1 MCFIYRSEEDEGFP
15 AVAVERLLLERIWEQ
30 EPTPPGESPVS
41 FLPLCIIANL
51 FLFTDLTV
59 VRGIYYVFKPFGVKC
74 SMFSS
79 TKTKLMIKV
88 LSGKF
93 TSLFKLTTYIFL
105 TLF

>member
-1 MCFIYRSEEDEGFP
+1 MYRSEEDEGFP

-59 VRGIYYVFKPFGVKC
+59 VRGIYYVFSNLLVSNALCFHLQRQ
-74 SMFSS
+74 S
-79 TKTKLMIKV
+79 
-88 LSGKF
+88 
-93 TSLFKLTTYIFL
+93 
-105 TLF
+105 